1 MTRNGPMKNPFVY
14 GETVSGENFCN
25 RTQEI
30 KELVADI
37 KNCQNV
43 IIFSPRRHG
52 KTSLIKQVLQKV
64 KAKGVLTFY
73 IDLYPAI
80 NKRKFIELY
89 AGAISS
95 GLPGGVRQVV
105 KKIKE
110 YLPRIIPKVVMEEQ
124 SVHFE
129 FEFDHTSNIS
139 PHIDDLFVAVKK
151 VADQKK
157 KTAVVVFDEFQE
169 IANFDDD
176 EIERKMRSVFQNHR
190 NVSYIFMGSKTHL
203 MRDIFNNPN
212 RPFYKSGKHF
222 PLDKIDPKELSLF
235 AKKKFSDQ
243 AIDIGRNELNS
254 ILNNTECHP
263 YYFQMLC
270 HVLLELC
277 MDSRMI
283 TEADIDEALN
293 ILISR
298 ESSVY
303 VAIWEELTIKQKNLM
318 VALAK
323 EEYPEVFSN
332 KFLETYSLGSSS
344 SIQKA
349 LKKLLKKELVQQENG
364 SYIIYDL
371 FFKKWIRRTW

>member
-1 MTRNGPMKNPFVY
+1 MKNPFVY

-43 IIFSPRRHG
+43 IIFSPRRYG

-64 KAKGVLTFY
+64 KAKGILTFY
-73 IDLYPAI
+73 VDLYPAI

-95 GLPGGVRQVV
+95 GIPGGVRQVV

-110 YLPRIIPKVVMEEQ
+110 YLPRIITKVVMEEQ

-129 FEFDHTSNIS
+129 FEFDRTSNIS
-139 PHIDDLFVAVKK
+139 PHIDDLLVAAKK

-243 AIDIGRNELNS
+243 AIDIGHNELNS

-303 VAIWEELTIKQKNLM
+303 IAIWEELTIKQKNLM

-332 KFLETYSLGSSS
+332 KFLETYGLGSSS

-371 FFKKWIRRTW
+371 FLKKWIRRTW

>member
-1 MTRNGPMKNPFVY
+1 MRNPFVY
-14 GETVSGENFCN
+14 GETVSGDNFCD
-25 RTQEI
+25 RAREI

-37 KNCQNV
+37 KNGQNV
-43 IIFSPRRHG
+43 IIFSPRRYG
-52 KTSLIKQVLQKV
+52 KTSLIKQALRKV
-64 KAKGVLTFY
+64 KAQGILTFY

-80 NKRKFIELY
+80 SKRKFIEIY
-89 AGAISS
+89 AGAISA
-95 GLPGGVRQVV
+95 GIPGGVRQVV
-105 KKIKE
+105 KRIKE
-110 YLPRIIPKVVMEEQ
+110 YLPRIIPKVVMDDQ
-124 SVHFE
+124 AFHLE
-129 FEFDHTSNIS
+129 FEFDRTGSIS
-139 PHIDDLFVAVKK
+139 PNIDDLLCAVNKE
-151 VADQKK
+151 ADRQNKSG
-157 KTAVVVFDEFQE
+157 VVVLDEFQE

-222 PLDKIDPKELSLF
+222 PLGKIDQKELSLF
-235 AKKKFSDQ
+235 AKKKFLNQ
-243 AIDIGRNELNS
+243 DIVIGYNELNS

-270 HVLLELC
+270 NVLWELC

-283 TEADIDEALN
+283 TEADIDKAID

-298 ESSVY
+298 ESGTY
-303 VAIWEELTIKQKNLM
+303 ITMWEELTIKQKNLM
-318 VALAK
+318 VALSK
-323 EEYPEVFSN
+323 EECPEVFSK
-332 KFLETYSLGSSS
+332 KFLETYGLGPSS

-349 LKKLLKKELVQQENG
+349 LKKLLKKELIQQENG

>member
-1 MTRNGPMKNPFVY
+1 VRNPFVY
-14 GETVSGENFCN
+14 GETVSGDNFCD
-25 RTQEI
+25 RAREI

-37 KNCQNV
+37 KNAQNV
-43 IIFSPRRHG
+43 IIFSPRRYG
-52 KTSLIKQVLQKV
+52 KTSLIKQALRKV
-64 KAKGVLTFY
+64 KAQGILTFY

-80 NKRKFIELY
+80 SKRKFVEIY
-89 AGAISS
+89 AGAISA
-95 GLPGGVRQVV
+95 GIPGGVRQVV
-105 KKIKE
+105 KRIKE
-110 YLPRIIPKVVMEEQ
+110 YLPRIIPKVVMDDQ
-124 SVHFE
+124 TFHFE
-129 FEFDHTSNIS
+129 FEFDRTGSIS
-139 PHIDDLFVAVKK
+139 PNIDDLLCAVNKE
-151 VADQKK
+151 ADRQNKSG
-157 KTAVVVFDEFQE
+157 VVVFDEFQE

-222 PLDKIDPKELSLF
+222 PLGKIDHKELSLF
-235 AKKKFSDQ
+235 AKKKFLNQ
-243 AIDIGRNELNS
+243 DIVIGYNELNS

-270 HVLLELC
+270 NVLWELC

-283 TEADIDEALN
+283 TEADIDKAID

-298 ESSVY
+298 ESGTY
-303 VAIWEELTIKQKNLM
+303 IAMWEELTIKQKNLM
-318 VALAK
+318 VALSK
-323 EEYPEVFSN
+323 EECPEVFSK
-332 KFLETYSLGSSS
+332 KFLETYGLGPSS

-349 LKKLLKKELVQQENG
+349 LKKLLKKELIQQENG

>member
-1 MTRNGPMKNPFVY
+1 MKNPFVY

-25 RTQEI
+25 RTREI

-37 KNCQNV
+37 INCQNV
-43 IIFSPRRHG
+43 IIFSPRRYG
-52 KTSLIKQVLQKV
+52 KTSLIKKVLDKI
-64 KAKGVLTFY
+64 KRKGILTFY
-73 IDLYPAI
+73 VDLYPAI
-80 NKRKFIELY
+80 NKTKFIEIY
-89 AGAISS
+89 AGAISN
-95 GLPGGVRQVV
+95 GLPGGVRQVA
-105 KKIKE
+105 KKIRE
-110 YLPRIIPKVVMEEQ
+110 YLPRIIPKVVMDGQ

-129 FEFDHTSNIS
+129 FEFDRISNIS
-139 PHIDDLFVAVKK
+139 SNIDDILVAAKK

-169 IANFDDD
+169 IANLDDD

-222 PLDKIDPKELSLF
+222 PLDKIDPKELNLF
-235 AKKKFSDQ
+235 AKRKFLDQ
-243 AIDIGRNELNS
+243 AIVIGHNELNS

-270 HVLLELC
+270 HVLWELC
-277 MDSRMI
+277 MESGKI

-303 VAIWEELTIKQKNLM
+303 IAVWEELTIKQKNLM

-323 EEYPEVFSN
+323 EEYPEVFSR
-332 KFLETYSLGSSS
+332 KFLETYGLGPSS

-349 LKKLLKKELVQQENG
+349 LKKLLKKELVHQENG
-364 SYIIYDL
+364 SYVIYDL
-371 FFKKWIRRTW
+371 FFKKWIRHTW

>member
-1 MTRNGPMKNPFVY
+1 VKNPFVY
-14 GETVSGENFCN
+14 GETVSGDNFCD
-25 RTQEI
+25 RAREM
-30 KELVADI
+30 KELVTDI
-37 KNCQNV
+37 KNGQNV
-43 IIFSPRRHG
+43 IIFSPRRYG
-52 KTSLIKQVLQKV
+52 KTSLIKQALRKV
-64 KAKGVLTFY
+64 KAQGILTFY

-80 NKRKFIELY
+80 NKGKFIEIY
-89 AGAISS
+89 AGAISA
-95 GLPGGVRQVV
+95 GIPGGARQVV

-110 YLPRIIPKVVMEEQ
+110 YLPRIIPKVVMDDQ
-124 SVHFE
+124 AFHLE
-129 FEFDHTSNIS
+129 FEFDRTGSIS
-139 PHIDDLFVAVKK
+139 PNIDDLLCAVNKE
-151 VADQKK
+151 ADRQNKS
-157 KTAVVVFDEFQE
+157 AVVVFDEFQE

-176 EIERKMRSVFQNHR
+176 EIERKMRTVFQNHR

-203 MRDIFNNPN
+203 MRDMFNNPN

-222 PLDKIDPKELSLF
+222 PLGKIDQEELGLF

-243 AIDIGRNELNS
+243 DIVIGYNELNS

-270 HVLLELC
+270 HVLWELC

-283 TEADIDEALN
+283 TEADIGKALD

-303 VAIWEELTIKQKNLM
+303 IAMWEELTIKQKNLM

-323 EEYPEVFSN
+323 EECPEVFSK
-332 KFLETYSLGSSS
+332 KFLETYGLGPSS

-349 LKKLLKKELVQQENG
+349 LKRLLKKELIQQENG

-371 FFKKWIRRTW
+371 FFKRWIRRTW

>member
-1 MTRNGPMKNPFVY
+1 MKNPFVY

-25 RTQEI
+25 RTREI

-43 IIFSPRRHG
+43 IIFSPRRYG

-73 IDLYPAI
+73 VDLYPAI

-151 VADQKK
+151 VADQKE

-222 PLDKIDPKELSLF
+222 PLDKIDPKKLSLF

-243 AIDIGRNELNS
+243 AIDIGHNELNS

-332 KFLETYSLGSSS
+332 KFLETYGLGSSS

-349 LKKLLKKELVQQENG
+349 LKKLLKKELVQQESG

-371 FFKKWIRRTW
+371 FLKKWIRRTW